1 LNSPYLLPF
10 NEDDSGKTSGNG
22 MSNESTNTSKEAENQ
37 EPTASKKPTA
47 KKTASKKVAAKKPAA
62 KKPANKTG
70 ESKAADSKKTPV
82 KKATTRSKTR
92 STKSSDRVAIVAGLR
107 TPFARQMTHYKDQN
121 AIEMGK
127 MVVSEMLNRAEI
139 DLALIDQVV
148 YGQVLIHPEAPNIA
162 REIVLGTGMNVNT
175 DAYSV
180 SRACATS
187 FQSAVS
193 VAESLMA
200 GSIQIG
206 VAGGADSSSVV
217 PIGVSKKLAALLLE
231 LSKAK
236 TFGQKMKLLSKL
248 RPSDLAP
255 VPPSVKEYSTG
266 LTMGQNAEQM
276 ARDHGISRA
285 AQDELAHRSHT
296 LAAKAWND
304 GLLDDE
310 VMTAYVPPFKEAL
323 SRDNTVRFDSTLEG
337 YAKLRPA
344 FDKKHGTLTAAN
356 STGLT
361 DGAAALLMMKE
372 SKAKE
377 LGYEPLGYIKSYG
390 FAAIQATHD
399 MLMGPSYA
407 TPIALDRAGMTLS
420 DLTLVDM
427 HEAFA
432 AQALCNVQAFASKQF
447 AKEKLGR
454 SKAIGEID
462 MEKFNVLGGSLA
474 YGHPFAATGA
484 RMITQTLRELKR
496 RGGGIGLTTACA
508 AGGLGAAM
516 ILEAE

>member
-1 LNSPYLLPF
+1 MSEN
-10 NEDDSGKTSGNG
+10 DSK
-22 MSNESTNTSKEAENQ
+22 
-37 EPTASKKPTA
+37 ASKTTD
-47 KKTASKKVAAKKPAA
+47 KKTEKTTKASTKAGVKKTVSKKSSPKK
-62 KKPANKTG
+62 
-70 ESKAADSKKTPV
+70 S
-82 KKATTRSKTR
+82 ATSRSKV
-92 STKSSDRVAIVAGLR
+92 DRVAIVAGLR
-107 TPFARQMTHYKDQN
+107 SPFARQMTHYKTQN
-121 AIEMGK
+121 AIDMGK
-127 MVVSEMLNRAEI
+127 MVVSEMLTRAEI
-139 DLALIDQVV
+139 DLSLIDRVV
-148 YGQVLIHPEAPNIA
+148 FGQVLIHPEAPNIA
-162 REIVLGTGMNVNT
+162 REIVLGTGMNVST
-175 DAYSV
+175 DAFSV

-200 GSIQIG
+200 GSIEVG

-217 PIGVSKKLAALLLE
+217 PIGISKKLSAILLS

-236 TFGQKMKLLSKL
+236 TIPQKLKLIGKI
-248 RPSDLAP
+248 RPSDLLP

-276 ARDHGISRA
+276 ARDHGISRQE
-285 AQDELAHRSHT
+285 QDELAHRSHT
-296 LAAKAWND
+296 LAAKAWQE

-310 VMTAYVPPFKEAL
+310 VMTAYVPPFKESL
-323 SRDNTVRFDSTLEG
+323 KQDNTVRFNSTLEG

-344 FDKKHGTLTAAN
+344 FDRKHGTLTAAN

-377 LGYEPLGYIKSYG
+377 LGYEPLGYIKSYA
-390 FAAIQATHD
+390 FAAIGVMTD
-399 MLMGPSYA
+399 MLMGPSHA
-407 TPIALDRAGMTLS
+407 TPIALDRAGLKLS
-420 DLTLVDM
+420 DLDLIDM

-432 AQALCNVQAFASKQF
+432 AQALCNVKAFASKEF

-454 SKAIGEID
+454 NQAIGEID
-462 MEKFNVLGGSLA
+462 MDKFNVLGGSLA

-496 RGGGIGLTTACA
+496 RGGGLALNTACA